1 MRGPGLLRFYQ
12 TPDRIDLL
20 IGNRSALA
28 PGADKSEYSVH
39 TQNAQTLHS
48 IGDELREDI
57 TTEQRYLYRLLAIAP
72 SVHFGNKREEGRDAS
87 LIETMGNNF
96 LVPGARL
103 QPIPILGFDLWKWL
117 RHLEGY
123 TADGHSFAL

>member
-1 MRGPGLLRFYQ
+1 LRFYQ

>member
-1 MRGPGLLRFYQ
+1 
-12 TPDRIDLL
+12 
-20 IGNRSALA
+20 
-28 PGADKSEYSVH
+28 
-39 TQNAQTLHS
+39 
-48 IGDELREDI
+48 
-57 TTEQRYLYRLLAIAP
+57 
-72 SVHFGNKREEGRDAS
+72 
-87 LIETMGNNF
+87 MGNNF